1 MDASLQKADNLTYY
15 KDRTIEILVC
25 KYVKTMRIKTLE
37 KEDDWNCVL
46 IYSNEH
52 ETQQLFSVNKPVWLS
67 KLLMKLCNNIKYT
80 FRFVSIKL

>member
-37 KEDDWNCVL
+37 KEDD
-46 IYSNEH
+46 
-52 ETQQLFSVNKPVWLS
+52 
-67 KLLMKLCNNIKYT
+67 
-80 FRFVSIKL
+80 